1 MSKPKITTHEEVVN
15 KYIGEQGTPKRD
27 KFDAEVKDYTQSFN
41 RLKSFVE
48 NMNGGWYDED
58 NQQPFI
64 EHGINLVEL
73 GMSIDE
79 VEQILQSLYSAVASE
94 YGE

>member
-1 MSKPKITTHEEVVN
+1 MTEFEITSHEDVVN
-15 KYIGEQGTPKRD
+15 KYIGEKGTEKRD
-27 KFDAEVKDYTQSFN
+27 KFDTELKDYTQSFT

-73 GMSIDE
+73 GIPIE
-79 VEQILQSLYSAVASE
+79 QVEQALQSLYSATAAE
-94 YGE
+94 FGE